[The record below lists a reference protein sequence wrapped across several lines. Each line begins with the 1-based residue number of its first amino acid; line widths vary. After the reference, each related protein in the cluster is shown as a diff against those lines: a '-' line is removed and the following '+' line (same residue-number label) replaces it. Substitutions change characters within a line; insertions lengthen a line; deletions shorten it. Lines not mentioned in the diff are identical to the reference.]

1 MTITPITES
10 DPLLTL
16 CNKLAEADYITV
28 DTEFLR
34 EKTYWPKLCL
44 IQVASTEVEAVIDP
58 LADGLDMA
66 PFYDLMQK
74 ESILKVFHAARQ
86 DMEIFFQK
94 MNSVPKPI
102 FDTQI
107 AAMVLGHGDQAG
119 YETLVN
125 KVLNRQVD
133 KSARFTDWSMRPLN
147 QKQLSYAQSDV
158 THLRDIY
165 EKFAQQ
171 LAEMNRTSWVDD
183 ETAYLMDPAT
193 YTVIPEEC
201 WRRIKS
207 RGTEPRFL
215 GVLREVAAWREREAQ
230 ARDIPKNRILRDE
243 ALLDIAG
250 TKPQDVKALKK
261 IRGVSDGFADGKMGN
276 GILKAIAT
284 ALDLPDEDLPRLPRR
299 PRLPDGIG
307 PLTDLLKVLLKRQS
321 ERHLIAAR
329 VVATSDELEKLASQ
343 DDPDI
348 PAMSGWRWEVFG
360 KRAMELKSGK
370 LAITAKGKDIEIIE
384 IEDDED

>member
-1 MTITPITES
+1 MEITAITETG
-10 DPLLTL
+10 PLNDL
-16 CNKLAEADYITV
+16 CDKLSEATYITV

-34 EKTYWPKLCL
+34 EKTYYPKLCL
-44 IQVASTEVEAVIDP
+44 IQVASREVEAVIDP
-58 LADGLDMA
+58 LAEDLDMSS
-66 PFYDLMQK
+66 FYDLMK
-74 ESILKVFHAARQ
+74 NESILKVFHAARQ

-94 MNSVPKPI
+94 MDALPKPL
-102 FDTQI
+102 FDSQV
-107 AAMVLGHGDQAG
+107 AAMVLGYGDQAG

-125 KVLNRQVD
+125 KVLGKQVD
-133 KSARFTDWSMRPLN
+133 KSARFTDWSMRPLS
-147 QKQLSYAQSDV
+147 QKQLNYAQSDV

-165 EKFAQQ
+165 ETFAKK
-171 LAEMNRTSWVDD
+171 LEEMGRTSWVEA
-183 ETAYLMDPAT
+183 ETAYLIDPAT

-201 WRRIKS
+201 WKRVKS

-215 GVLREVAAWREREAQ
+215 AVLREVAAWREREAQ
-230 ARDIPKNRILRDE
+230 GRDIPKNRILRDE

-250 TKPQDVKALKK
+250 TKPRDINALKK
-261 IRGVSDGFADGKMGN
+261 IRGVSDGFAEGKMGR
-276 GILKAIAT
+276 GLIEVIDIAMG
-284 ALDLPDEDLPRLPRR
+284 LDSDDLPRLPRK

-329 VVATSDELEKLASQ
+329 VVATSDDLEKLASQ
-343 DDPDI
+343 DNPEI

-360 KRAMELKSGK
+360 KRALELKSGK

-384 IEDDED
+384 IEDE